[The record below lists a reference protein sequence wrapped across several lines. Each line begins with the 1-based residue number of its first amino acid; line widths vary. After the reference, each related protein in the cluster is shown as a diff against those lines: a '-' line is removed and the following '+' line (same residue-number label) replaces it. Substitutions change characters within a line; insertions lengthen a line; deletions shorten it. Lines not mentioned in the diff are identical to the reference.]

1 MVMRPAIDMEIG
13 ALESAIKLI
22 ESHELEALYIP
33 VEELQKR
40 VQQLYSCLLIVQWLW
55 PSFMDKQAS
64 AIADCNKK
72 IQIRSL
78 DVLLQI

>member
-40 VQQLYSCLLIVQWLW
+40 VQQLYSCLLIVQ
-55 PSFMDKQAS
+55 
-64 AIADCNKK
+64 
-72 IQIRSL
+72 
-78 DVLLQI
+78 